1 MTRFALLEH
10 TGAPD
15 DPTGRHVDLLV
26 EDGEHCR
33 TWRLSD
39 VPHPDGPAVKAVE
52 IAPHRLAWLDHLD
65 GPVSDG
71 RGRAR
76 RIEAGTCRLRVV
88 AQETGQDETSQSPAV
103 ELELGSGAT
112 AIVLRLCGGTCAA
125 LRVPAQPV

>member
-1 MTRFALLEH
+1 MPRYALLEH

-26 EDGEHCR
+26 EDGDHCR

-39 VPHPDGPAVKAVE
+39 VPLTNGPAVTAVE

-65 GPVSDG
+65 GPASAG

-76 RIEAGTCRLRVV
+76 RIESGTCRLVT
-88 AQETGQDETSQSPAV
+88 AGEAPAI
-103 ELELGSGAT
+103 EIGSGVDAFT
-112 AIVLRLCGGTCAA
+112 LRLENGLCAA
-125 LRVPAQPV
+125 TRASSGRPDLSGF